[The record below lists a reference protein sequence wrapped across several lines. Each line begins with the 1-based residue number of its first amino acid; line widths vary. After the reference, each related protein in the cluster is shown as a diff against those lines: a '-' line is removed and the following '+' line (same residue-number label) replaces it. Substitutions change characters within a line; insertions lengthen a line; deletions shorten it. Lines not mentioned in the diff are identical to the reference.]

1 MDNRSAA
8 SRASTMTRLDP
19 MEPIPHRVIARAVE
33 APKVVSL
40 RVAPVGRAL
49 PPPLP
54 GQFMMLWTFGVGE
67 VPISVS
73 NNFTDGSL
81 DFTVQAVGA
90 TSTAITAARVGD
102 LVGLRGPF
110 GTAWPV
116 ADAAGHD
123 IVVMA
128 GGLGLAP
135 LRMAIDRLLSD
146 QPAPASLTVLVGA
159 RSPGSLLFP
168 AELARWAGAGATVLT
183 TVDSADRAW
192 LGAVGVITT
201 LLDRYPVRADQAFV
215 CGPEVMMSASA
226 RSLVDI
232 GVPSQQIYVSLERNM
247 HCGVAH
253 CGRCQLGPLLLCRDG
268 AVVRWDRVAD
278 LVGVRGR

>member
-8 SRASTMTRLDP
+8 SGASTMTRLDP

-40 RVAPVGRAL
+40 RVAPVGRTL

-54 GQFMMLWTFGVGE
+54 GQFMMLWTFGIGE

-73 NNFTDGSL
+73 NNFTDGAL

-116 ADAAGHD
+116 ADSAGHD

-168 AELARWAGAGATVLT
+168 ADLARWAGAGATVLT

-201 LLDRYPVRADQAFV
+201 LLDRHPVRADQAFV

-226 RSLVDI
+226 RSLIDI

-268 AVVRWDRVAD
+268 AVVRWDCVAD